1 MCGRYYVD
9 DETAKEIEK
18 IVRSVDEQ
26 LKKEAELSADFQP
39 RDIHPTESAPVLVAS
54 AGGLRCEQKRWGFL
68 GFMDKQL
75 VINARSESAMG
86 KKMFCD
92 AVEKRRIVIPA
103 AGFYEWN
110 KQKEK
115 STFTRKDSPVLY
127 MAGIYS
133 QYEDEDRFVILTTA
147 ANVSM
152 EPVHDRMPLILDEE
166 EILPWLTERSKT
178 EDFLNKV
185 PCQLNRNTEF
195 EQITLF

>member
-18 IVRSVDEQ
+18 IVRSVDEK
-26 LKKEAELSADFQP
+26 LKKEAAQIGKFKTK
-39 RDIHPTESAPVLVAS
+39 DIHPTECAPVLVAS
-54 AGGLRCEQKRWGFL
+54 TDGLRCELKRWGFP

-75 VINARSESAMG
+75 VINARSESAME

-92 AVEKRRIVIPA
+92 AVESRRIVIPA

-115 STFTRKDSPVLY
+115 STFTRKDSQVLY

-133 QYEDEDRFVILTTA
+133 RYEDEDRFVILTTT
-147 ANVSM
+147 ANESM
-152 EPVHDRMPLILDEE
+152 EPVHDRMPLVLEKDE
-166 EILPWLTERSKT
+166 IVPWLTERSKT
-178 EDFLNKV
+178 QEFLSKV
-185 PCQLNRNTEF
+185 PCQLNRSTEF

>member
-18 IVRSVDEQ
+18 IVRSVDEK
-26 LKKEAELSADFQP
+26 LKKEATQSSKLP
-39 RDIHPTESAPVLVAS
+39 IKDIHPTECAPVLVAS
-54 AGGLRCEQKRWGFL
+54 TDGLRRELKRWGFP
-68 GFMDKQL
+68 GIMDKQL
-75 VINARSESAMG
+75 VINARSESAME

-92 AVEKRRIVIPA
+92 AVENRRIVIPA

-127 MAGIYS
+127 MAGLYS
-133 QYEDEDRFVILTTA
+133 KYEDEDRFVILTTA
-147 ANVSM
+147 ANESM
-152 EPVHDRMPLILDEE
+152 EPVHDRMPLILDKD

-178 EDFLNKV
+178 EDFLGKV
-185 PCQLNRNTEF
+185 PCQLNRSTEF
-195 EQITLF
+195 EQLTLF

>member
-18 IVRSVDEQ
+18 IVRSVDEK
-26 LKKEAELSADFQP
+26 LKKASAQSSKLQTK
-39 RDIHPTESAPVLVAS
+39 DIHPTESAPVIVAT
-54 AGGLRCEQKRWGFL
+54 AGELRCELKRWGFP
-68 GFMDKQL
+68 GVMGKQP
-75 VINARSESAMG
+75 VINARSESAME

-92 AVEKRRIVIPA
+92 AVENRRIVVPA

-133 QYEDEDRFVILTTA
+133 KYEDGDRFVILTTA
-147 ANVSM
+147 ANESM
-152 EPVHDRMPLILDEE
+152 EPVHDRMPLILEE
-166 EILPWLTERSKT
+166 NEILPWLTERSKT
-178 EDFLNKV
+178 EVFLSKT
-185 PCQLNRNTEF
+185 PCRLNRSTEF

>member
-18 IVRSVDEQ
+18 IVRSVDEK
-26 LKKEAELSADFQP
+26 LKKEAAQIGKFKTK
-39 RDIHPTESAPVLVAS
+39 DIHPTECAPVLVAS
-54 AGGLRCEQKRWGFL
+54 TDGLRCELKRWGFP

-75 VINARSESAMG
+75 VINARSESAME

-92 AVEKRRIVIPA
+92 AVESRRIVIPA

-133 QYEDEDRFVILTTA
+133 KYEDEDRFVILTTA
-147 ANVSM
+147 ANESM
-152 EPVHDRMPLILDEE
+152 EPVHDRMPLILNKD

-178 EDFLNKV
+178 EDFLDKV
-185 PCQLNRNTEF
+185 PCQLKRSTEF

>member
-18 IVRSVDEQ
+18 IVRSVDEK
-26 LKKEAELSADFQP
+26 LKKEAAQSSQLQTK
-39 RDIHPTESAPVLVAS
+39 DIHPTECAPVLVVS
-54 AGGLRCEQKRWGFL
+54 AGGLRCELKRWGFP

-75 VINARSESAMG
+75 VINARSESVME

-92 AVEKRRIVIPA
+92 AVENRRIVIPA

-115 STFTRKDSPVLY
+115 STFTRKDSPILY

-133 QYEDEDRFVILTTA
+133 RYEDEDRFVIPTSHREEA
-147 ANVSM
+147 ENVYQHSSSGGY
-152 EPVHDRMPLILDEE
+152 PDGDSND
-166 EILPWLTERSKT
+166 TEK
-178 EDFLNKV
+178 FKN
-185 PCQLNRNTEF
+185 
-195 EQITLF
+195 LFGGI

>member
-18 IVRSVDEQ
+18 IVRSVDEK
-26 LKKEAELSADFQP
+26 LKKEAALVSQNQTK
-39 RDIHPTESAPVLVAS
+39 DIHPTECAPVLVAS
-54 AGGLRCEQKRWGFL
+54 EGGLRCELKRWGMP

-75 VINARSESAMG
+75 VINARSESVMD

-92 AVEKRRIVIPA
+92 AVEHRRIVIPA

-133 QYEDEDRFVILTTA
+133 KYEDEDRFVILTTA
-147 ANVSM
+147 ANESM
-152 EPVHDRMPLILDEE
+152 EPVHDRMPLILEKDEL
-166 EILPWLTERSKT
+166 LPWLTERNKT
-178 EDFLNKV
+178 EEFLAQV
-185 PCQLNRNTEF
+185 PCRLERSTEF
-195 EQITLF
+195 EQLTLF